1 MYLRRAVSRTLALP
15 LRASP
20 GPAPL
25 WKEGPVRSSA
35 SWGSRAMR
43 GKMDTNQ
50 RARKGAGRA
59 SLCWMSSKFPGSS
72 GPNMTYYLVVGVT
85 VSAGGYYIYK
95 TVTSKQAKHTEHIT
109 NMKEKTK
116 AELHPLQDGKTE
128 IESDSLEP
136 SASKLS
142 IFPRCLHTTG
152 HVEAAP
158 VESTAVHAETG
169 PEVTNAVTGETAE
182 VGAEATSEV
191 TGAALDEVV
200 ALRNDK
206 GAAENESS
214 DDYAERGES
223 SQVESESSDGAES
236 QEEASVGSEAVSA
249 QG

>member
-20 GPAPL
+20 GPV
-25 WKEGPVRSSA
+25 PVR
-35 SWGSRAMR
+35 
-43 GKMDTNQ
+43 KD
-50 RARKGAGRA
+50 A
-59 SLCWMSSKFPGSS
+59 SLRWMSSKFPGSS

-95 TVTSKQAKHTEHIT
+95 TVTSNQAKHTEHIT

-116 AELHPLQDGKTE
+116 AELHPLQGEKE
-128 IESDSLEP
+128 NLAGAEEVSSEACEVSLVEGQVVDAEDTP
-136 SASKLS
+136 DATAAVIKQVSTC
-142 IFPRCLHTTG
+142 PG

-158 VESTAVHAETG
+158 VESTAVHPETG
-169 PEVTNAVTGETAE
+169 PEVTNAVTGKTAE

-191 TGAALDEVV
+191 TGTAPDEVV

-206 GAAENESS
+206 GTAKNESS
-214 DDYAERGES
+214 DDYAELEGES

>member
-116 AELHPLQDGKTE
+116 AELHPLQ
-128 IESDSLEP
+128 
-136 SASKLS
+136 
-142 IFPRCLHTTG
+142 G

>member
-20 GPAPL
+20 GPV
-25 WKEGPVRSSA
+25 PVR
-35 SWGSRAMR
+35 
-43 GKMDTNQ
+43 KD
-50 RARKGAGRA
+50 A
-59 SLCWMSSKFPGSS
+59 SLRWMSSKFPGSS

-95 TVTSKQAKHTEHIT
+95 TVTSNQAKHTEHIT

-116 AELHPLQDGKTE
+116 AELHPLQ
-128 IESDSLEP
+128 
-136 SASKLS
+136 
-142 IFPRCLHTTG
+142 G

-158 VESTAVHAETG
+158 VESTAVHPETG
-169 PEVTNAVTGETAE
+169 PEVTNAVTGKTAE

-191 TGAALDEVV
+191 TGTAPDEVV

-206 GAAENESS
+206 GTAKNESS
-214 DDYAERGES
+214 DDYAELEGES

>member
-25 WKEGPVRSSA
+25 WKE
-35 SWGSRAMR
+35 
-43 GKMDTNQ
+43 
-50 RARKGAGRA
+50 A

-116 AELHPLQDGKTE
+116 AELHPLQGEKE
-128 IESDSLEP
+128 NLAGAEEVSSKACEVSLVEVQVVDAEDTP
-136 SASKLS
+136 DATAAVIKQVSTC
-142 IFPRCLHTTG
+142 PG